1 MFTNKSAEFVGSV
14 SVQPLTVMLLERIND
29 AAFLVD
35 PEGNFTY
42 GNPSARKLL
51 DCSTAELLT
60 MAVPDL
66 PLVSLPQVWG
76 AQRFSS
82 QVGTALCFADQYVT
96 ATDDEVAVEITVS
109 YDQGIEQECS
119 CLLIHQVELE
129 VMKPESILPS
139 IPQLETVF
147 RFIEE
152 NYARSIS
159 LKDVALATG
168 YCPSYLTDLV
178 RRCSGHTVNHWIIK
192 RRIALAC
199 DLLQDTSN
207 TVTHISEAT
216 GYQNEGHFFR
226 QFRQHCGMTPLAWRK
241 SQQQVG

>member
-1 MFTNKSAEFVGSV
+1 MFLSTSNDFVESV
-14 SVQPLTVMLLERIND
+14 SNQPLTLLLLERLSD

-35 PEGNFTY
+35 MEGNFTY
-42 GNPSARKLL
+42 GNPSAHRLL
-51 DCSTAELLT
+51 ECSTAELLS

-66 PLVSLPQVWG
+66 PLVSLPQVWSNQG
-76 AQRFSS
+76 FGS
-82 QVGTALCFADQYVT
+82 QSLTAVSFFDQYIT
-96 ATDDEVAVEITVS
+96 ASEDEVAVEITVS
-109 YDQGIEQECS
+109 YDPEEYS
-119 CLLIHQVELE
+119 CLLIRQVE
-129 VMKPESILPS
+129 PEPEIPKSILPS

-178 RRCSGHTVNHWIIK
+178 RRCSGQTVNHWIIK
-192 RRIALAC
+192 RRLALAC
-199 DLLQDTSN
+199 NLLQETDR
-207 TVTHISEAT
+207 TVNQIAEDT

-241 SQQQVG
+241 SQQQMG

>member
-1 MFTNKSAEFVGSV
+1 MLLSTSAEFIGSV
-14 SVQPLTVMLLERIND
+14 SNQPLTLLLLERLND

-35 PEGNFTY
+35 IQGNFTY
-42 GNPSARKLL
+42 GNPSAHKLL
-51 DCSTAELLT
+51 ECSAAELLK

-66 PLVSLPQVWG
+66 PLVSLPQVWST
-76 AQRFSS
+76 QLSSS
-82 QVGTALCFADQYVT
+82 QLGAAVSFVDQYIT
-96 ATDDEVAVEITVS
+96 SSEDEVAVEITMS
-109 YDQGIEQECS
+109 YDQEECS
-119 CLLIHQVELE
+119 CLLIRQVE
-129 VMKPESILPS
+129 PEPEISQSILPS
-139 IPQLETVF
+139 IPQLETIF

-159 LKDVALATG
+159 LKDVAVATG

-199 DLLQDTSN
+199 NLLQETNN
-207 TVTHISEAT
+207 TVNQIAEAT

-241 SQQQVG
+241 SQQLLG